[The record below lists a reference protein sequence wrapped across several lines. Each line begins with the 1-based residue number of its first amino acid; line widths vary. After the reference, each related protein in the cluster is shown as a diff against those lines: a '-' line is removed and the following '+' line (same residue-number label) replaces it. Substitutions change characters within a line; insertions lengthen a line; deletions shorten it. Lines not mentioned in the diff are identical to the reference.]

1 MHVMSIKIHLI
12 MGEKGGVGKSEVA
25 LALVDFYSHREEQ
38 IVVCE
43 ADRSNGETGP
53 AVEGKGGHTVIYP
66 YFSENPAQT
75 EGADELLD
83 AAIDNGI
90 ATIIDCPAQSLRPI
104 AQWIA
109 DGSIEIA
116 LEDGVEPFFWFVTNG
131 QRSSMGLLLES
142 VSTFPAIPHIL
153 VRNHFMIQ
161 DLTYDYSAP
170 ESNPEVASILSKNS
184 IPVIEFPCFQTRDIE
199 YRKAGK
205 LTFLESIEDRPGAQ
219 RATRSRIRRS
229 VKAFFSQLE
238 SLPLFSSSQDAP
250 IPNNEQPPTPSVPET
265 KSKAKSTRRTSSRK
279 KRGAKD

>member
-1 MHVMSIKIHLI
+1 MPIKIHLI

-25 LALVDFYSHREEQ
+25 LALIDFYTQRGEQ

-53 AVEGKGGHTVIYP
+53 AVEGKNGHTVIYP

-75 EGADELLD
+75 SGADELLD
-83 AAIDNGI
+83 AAIENGV
-90 ATIIDCPAQSLRPI
+90 ATIIDCPAQSLSAI

-116 LEDGVEPFFWFVTNG
+116 LEDGIEPHFWFVTNG

-142 VSTFPAIPHIL
+142 IQTFPTTPHIL

-161 DLTYDYSAP
+161 GLTYDYSAP
-170 ESNPEVASILSKNS
+170 EGNPEVAAILAEHQ
-184 IPVIEFPCFQTRDIE
+184 IPVLNFPCFQTRDIE

-205 LTFLESIEDRPGAQ
+205 LTFLEAVEARPGAQ
-219 RATRSRIRRS
+219 RATRSRIRSRL
-229 VKAFFSQLE
+229 KEFFSELAP
-238 SLPLFSSSQDAP
+238 LPLFAP
-250 IPNNEQPPTPSVPET
+250 PSLSVGDT
-265 KSKAKSTRRTSSRK
+265 KRQ
-279 KRGAKD
+279 